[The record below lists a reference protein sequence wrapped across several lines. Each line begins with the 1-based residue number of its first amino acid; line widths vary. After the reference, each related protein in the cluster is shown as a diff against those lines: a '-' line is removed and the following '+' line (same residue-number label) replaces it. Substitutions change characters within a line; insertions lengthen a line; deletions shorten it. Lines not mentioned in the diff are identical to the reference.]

1 MSALQ
6 VAIDV
11 GWTFIPPSGPVQA
24 RISNCRD
31 AGMKSVAQH
40 ACASAAKELNH
51 DTRQQI
57 GRAHV

>member
-11 GWTFIPPSGPVQA
+11 GGTFIPPSGPVQV

-31 AGMKSVAQH
+31 AGMKSVAGLRISGKGTQP
-40 ACASAAKELNH
+40 
-51 DTRQQI
+51 
-57 GRAHV
+57 